1 MYREIAVIVIL
12 VLIATLQ
19 VYLCKREN
27 RRVGLIL
34 PVLSLIASISAVIA
48 MHFYLSPPN
57 LISMLF
63 LWLQVFVAMNVP
75 TVILI
80 GIYILYHGR
89 R

>member
-1 MYREIAVIVIL
+1 MYREIAVIIVL

-19 VYLCKREN
+19 VYLCKRES
-27 RRVGLIL
+27 RRIGLIL
-34 PVLSLIASISAVIA
+34 PVLSFIASVSAVIA
-48 MHFYLSPPN
+48 MHFYLLPPN